1 MNPLLYFH
9 VYNMECKVYFKAFL
23 GSRLLIYVPQAKW
36 TKQLGF
42 CVCVCKTSKL
52 PLHNKNK
59 LIMTASFKSAS
70 YINAPYIIYFLFQ
83 DIDIEDDFTVCRK
96 KAKKCKY
103 LYLNMLFLPNYT

>member
-1 MNPLLYFH
+1 MCPKRNGQ
-9 VYNMECKVYFKAFL
+9 NN
-23 GSRLLIYVPQAKW
+23 W
-36 TKQLGF
+36 GF
-42 CVCVCKTSKL
+42 VCVCKTSKL